1 MSGIVS
7 YGVYI
12 PYYRLDRKAIGDA
25 QGVPAGKGTR
35 AVASHDEDA
44 TSMGVEAGRAAL
56 RGAPGTAAAGLYFA
70 TADPGYLDKTN
81 ATSIH
86 AALGLPSSAAAYDMA
101 GSVRSGAGAL
111 RAALDSNRATL
122 AVLSDVRT
130 GLPAGADER
139 DGGDAAAAFLVGPGT
154 AAEPVIAELV
164 TWASVSAEF
173 LERWRSREP
182 ASRASGRSASAS
194 TPTYRWPPRRWA
206 RRSSRPAS
214 SLARS
219 PTWWWPALTAAR

>member
-56 RGAPGTAAAGLYFA
+56 RGAPGTAPAGVYFA

-86 AALGLPSSAAAYDMA
+86 AALGLPSSSAAYDMA

-111 RAALDSNRATL
+111 RAALDAGRPTL
-122 AVLSDVRT
+122 AVLSDIRT
-130 GLPAGADER
+130 GLPAGGDER
-139 DGGDAAAAFLVGPGT
+139 EGGDAAAALLCAPD
-154 AAEPVIAELV
+154 
-164 TWASVSAEF
+164 
-173 LERWRSREP
+173 
-182 ASRASGRSASAS
+182 
-194 TPTYRWPPRRWA
+194 
-206 RRSSRPAS
+206 
-214 SLARS
+214 S
-219 PTWWWPALTAAR
+219 PAARVLA